1 MYRKAISQTY
11 SKTSKLLAVCDK
23 NIGRARLAAESM
35 KEHNPDIKVYH
46 SDDFDKMLRQLKPDS
61 VIVTTMDCT
70 HNDYICRAMKA
81 GCDVVTEKPMTTD
94 EKKCQMIVDTV
105 KKTGRKV
112 RVTFN
117 YRYAP
122 VRSQVKE
129 LLMSNVIGKIL
140 SVSFQW
146 NLDTRHGADYFRRW
160 HSNKANSG
168 GLMVHKATHH
178 FDLVNWWISSLP
190 VSVFAM
196 GKRGFYNDT
205 QAKRLGLEKHHIRCH
220 GCKLAKKCNFF
231 LDMERKGSMKSLYLD
246 QEKYDGYFRDKC
258 VFRKEINI
266 EDSMNVVVRYANDV
280 IMSYAL
286 NAFLPWEGY
295 RIEFNGTRGRLEHFC
310 QESSYINGDGTV
322 QGALKPDGTGI
333 RIYPHW
339 RTAYSVELRRGHG
352 GHGGGDVVMLDD
364 ILGKAPKDPLKRCAD
379 YVDGAYSILTGI
391 AANKSMATGKCIEI
405 AKLVK
410 GLPAPKFT
418 KMPGD
423 KDRIAFVP
431 DTRTQKA

>member
-1 MYRKAISQTY
+1 M
-11 SKTSKLLAVCDK
+11 
-23 NIGRARLAAESM
+23 NIGRANLAAEGM
-35 KEHNPDIKVYH
+35 KRHNAAIKAYH
-46 SDDFDKMLRQLKPDS
+46 SDDFDRMLREQKPDI

-70 HNDYICRAMKA
+70 HNDYICRALKA
-81 GCDVVTEKPMTTD
+81 GCDVITEKPMTTD
-94 EKKCQMIVDTV
+94 EKKCQMIADTV
-105 KKTGRKV
+105 RKTGRKV

-160 HSNKANSG
+160 HSHKANSG

-190 VSVFAM
+190 QSVFAM
-196 GKRGFYNDT
+196 GDRRFYNGA
-205 QAKRLGLEKHHIRCH
+205 QAKRLGLEKHGPRCH
-220 GCKLAKKCNFF
+220 GCKLAKQCNFF

-246 QEKYDGYFRDKC
+246 QEQYDGYFRDKC
-258 VFRKEINI
+258 VFRKDIDI
-266 EDSMNVVVRYANDV
+266 EDTMNVVVRYRNGV

-339 RTAYSVELRRGHG
+339 MTAYSVELRRGHG
-352 GHGGGDVVMLDD
+352 GHGGGDVVMLED
-364 ILGKAPKDPLKRCAD
+364 IFGKAPKDPLKRCAD
-379 YVDGAYSILTGI
+379 YVDGSYSILTGV

-405 AKLVK
+405 DKLVK
-410 GLPAPKFT
+410 GLPQPNFT
-418 KMPGD
+418 KMPGE
-423 KDRIAFVP
+423 KDRIPFIG